1 MDVEVLHNSNDGN
14 IIQHIEEEV
23 EEARQQVAE
32 DSDLALNWSMEGEEG
47 MEVWRTLG
55 NLNLS

>member
-1 MDVEVLHNSNDGN
+1 MLHNSNDGN

>member
-1 MDVEVLHNSNDGN
+1 MDVEMLHNSNDGN

-32 DSDLALNWSMEGEEG
+32 DSD
-47 MEVWRTLG
+47 WR
-55 NLNLS
+55 